1 MNRYTSII
9 IQNESNMYNS
19 IYSKEREK
27 ESKTSPLSKG
37 SLPREDIALSG
48 VYNEILNLKS

>member
-1 MNRYTSII
+1 MSRYTGII

-19 IYSKEREK
+19 TYIREREK
-27 ESKTSPLSKG
+27 ESKTGSLSKG
-37 SLPREDIALSG
+37 ILSREALSG